1 MAMVVVHAV
10 CFEEEAMPLT
20 RLKEFLDRN
29 NVKYVMMG
37 HTPAY
42 TAPEIAAAAHVP
54 GKELAKTVIVKI
66 DGRLSMA
73 VLPAS
78 YRVDFDA
85 LCDATGATEIA
96 LASEREF
103 ADLFPGCEPGAMP
116 PFGNLYGL
124 DVYVADVL
132 AEDEEIVFNAGAFT
146 ELMKMP
152 YSDFARLVKPRVIPF
167 AAHV

>member
-1 MAMVVVHAV
+1 
-10 CFEEEAMPLT
+10 MPLT

-29 NVKYVMMG
+29 KVKYAMLG

-54 GKELAKTVIVKI
+54 GKELAKTVIIKI
-66 DGRLSMA
+66 DGKLAMA

-78 YRVDFDA
+78 YRVDFDL
-85 LCDATGATEIA
+85 LCEATGANAVT
-96 LASEREF
+96 LASEGEF
-103 ADLFPGCEPGAMP
+103 SDLFPGCEPGAMP

-152 YSDFARLVKPRVIPF
+152 YGDFARLVKPRVIPF